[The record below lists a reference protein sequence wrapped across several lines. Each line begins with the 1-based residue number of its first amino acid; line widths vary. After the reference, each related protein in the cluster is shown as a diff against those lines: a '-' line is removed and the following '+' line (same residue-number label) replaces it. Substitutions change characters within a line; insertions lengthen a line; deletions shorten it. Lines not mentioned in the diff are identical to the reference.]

1 MEWQSCACEYIACT
15 WKTLGS
21 EPSKYQQE
29 KKSNEIPSVAASE
42 RGGAQTAGGDVGGV
56 VGRTARLEKAEGQRN
71 GLGRPARQG
80 EGPVREVR
88 WTAECVP
95 EYVGTRGILTESGGT
110 TLQG

>member
-1 MEWQSCACEYIACT
+1 M
-15 WKTLGS
+15 
-21 EPSKYQQE
+21 
-29 KKSNEIPSVAASE
+29 
-42 RGGAQTAGGDVGGV
+42 
-56 VGRTARLEKAEGQRN
+56 RLEKAEGQRN

-88 WTAECVP
+88 GTAECVP